1 MPSRC
6 LNRVTLIGNLTRD
19 PELRYTPAG
28 MAVVSFGLA
37 TNRVWT
43 TKQGERKED
52 AQFHRIVAWNKLA
65 ELCSQLLSK
74 GRRVYVDGRI
84 QYREFMDQENNK
96 KQIAEIVIDD
106 MIIIDNKHNTQNQNN
121 VVGDLSGGQT
131 QNQTQTQTQE
141 EVVVAGAQNS
151 PIEDIVIP
159 DDLGEITVTED
170 KKEEVSVKEEKV
182 STTKGKKKKDDT
194 LVVEEKKGE
203 EMPF

>member
-1 MPSRC
+1 MEGPAFAKSYGRVKKNMPSRC
-6 LNRVTLIGNLTRD
+6 LNRVMLIGNLTRD

-37 TNRVWT
+37 TNRTWI

-84 QYREFMDQENNK
+84 QYRDFMDQENNK
-96 KQIAEIVIDD
+96 KQIAEIIIDD
-106 MIIIDNKHNTQNQNN
+106 MIILDNKGSNN
-121 VVGDLSGGQT
+121 DREVSGDFGDTDLSMET
-131 QNQTQTQTQE
+131 RET
-141 EVVVAGAQNS
+141 
-151 PIEDIVIP
+151 PIDDIVIP
-159 DDLGEITVTED
+159 DDLGEIPIIDDNE
-170 KKEEVSVKEEKV
+170 KKEDEVPV
-182 STTKGKKKKDDT
+182 T
-194 LVVEEKKGE
+194 EEKKAD